1 MKDVKGNIYEALRQ
15 VASYNKEQRPV
26 VENVRN
32 VENMFGLRAA
42 DWRKLVKKH
51 ARHIDAFQ
59 KGRKDLPKNVEDE
72 LLTWAMDNGEV
83 RSKDDAED
91 FIDIILNAHFEP
103 EGDELKEEDLEEAR
117 IPYYKPTKFE
127 GKEFDRKK
135 ELKALK
141 NMQMAIHKVAKM
153 QDDMQYTAETG
164 GSSQRGNPHAI
175 YQSLVNA
182 EQAIFDYMGGIERG
196 YYDGIIDMD
205 RD

>member
-15 VASYNKEQRPV
+15 VASYNKEQKPV

-51 ARHIDAFQ
+51 QREIEKFQ
-59 KGRKDLPKNVEDE
+59 KTGNISKKVEDE
-72 LLTWAMDNGEV
+72 LLSWAMDNGEV

-103 EGDELKEEDLEEAR
+103 EGDEFKEEDLEEAR
-117 IPYYKPTKFE
+117 IPYFKPTKFE

-164 GSSQRGNPHAI
+164 GSSSRGNPHAI

-196 YYDGIIDMD
+196 YYDGVIDMD